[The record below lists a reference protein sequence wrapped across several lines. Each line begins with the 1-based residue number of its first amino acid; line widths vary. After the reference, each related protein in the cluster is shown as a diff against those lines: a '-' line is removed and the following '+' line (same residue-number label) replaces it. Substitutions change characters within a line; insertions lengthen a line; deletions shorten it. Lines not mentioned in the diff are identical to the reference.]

1 MKPSVTIMSIADV
14 ELFKAGIGREGSMAV
29 KQFPLETGVPG
40 VDMEFSWNSYEKG
53 YGTPRHKHTFDQVRF
68 ALEGDREIKDGYLK
82 PGDCGFY
89 PEGVSYGPQ
98 LQTEASTGLGLQFQ
112 GAAGIPYLR
121 HDDLMKAQ
129 KALEAEGGTFT
140 RGVYTRTL
148 PDGKKITKD
157 GHAACFEYLTGKK
170 IEFPKPRFSTP
181 IVMHS
186 AAAQWTADRKLP
198 GVEHKHLGS
207 FGVRRSGMRFTRLK
221 AGATIPAHVQE
232 DAEIRYLIDGS
243 ITYDRKTWQGGE
255 TRDVG
260 TYMWI
265 QAGAEVLEIG
275 SSTGGTF
282 FVIELPLLADIAAE
296 QSHADAAVGYVESR
310 EPQPV

>member
-1 MKPSVTIMSIADV
+1 MKPSVTIMSIADIT
-14 ELFKAGIGREGSMAV
+14 LQHAGIGREGSMAV

-40 VDMEFSWNSYEKG
+40 ADMEFSWNSYSKG

-82 PGDCGFY
+82 PGECGFY

-98 LQTEASTGLGLQFQ
+98 MQTSPSTGLGLQFQ

-121 HDDLMKAQ
+121 HDDLMRAQ
-129 KALEAEGGTFT
+129 KALEAEGGVFT
-140 RGVYTRTL
+140 RGVYTREL

-157 GHAACFEYLTGKK
+157 GHAACFEYLTGEK
-170 IEFPKPRFSTP
+170 IEYPKPRFGSP

-186 AAAQWTADRKLP
+186 NNAQWTPDRNLP

-207 FGVRRSGMRFTRLK
+207 FGVRRSGMRFTRLQP
-221 AGATIPAHVQE
+221 GATIPARVEE
-232 DAEIRYLIDGS
+232 DAEIRYLVAGS
-243 ITYDRKTWQGGE
+243 IGYDGKTWQGGE
-255 TRDVG
+255 TADVG
-260 TYMWI
+260 TYMWV

-275 SSTGGTF
+275 SREGGTF
-282 FVIELPLLADIAAE
+282 FVIELPMLADIAAE
-296 QSHADAAVGYVESR
+296 QARTEKR
-310 EPQPV
+310 EPQLA